1 VTPGAQLFY
10 FGMRVMMAG
19 QITALKIQNRN
30 KERVNLYLDNNY
42 AFPVTVAVA
51 LTLKKGQYLTDKEI
65 EQLKSQDA
73 QDKAYQHAIR
83 YLGFRARSRQEL
95 EQYLAEKGYSTQVTA
110 ATIQRLLD
118 QNYLD
123 DEAFARWWLENRE
136 RFRPRSQRALR
147 YELRQKG
154 IANEVIETVLT
165 DLDEEELAWAA
176 VSPKLAQWQNFEA
189 EKLKQKIFS
198 FLSRRGFTYEVA
210 HQIFERAWT
219 DLNST
224 E

>member
-1 VTPGAQLFY
+1 
-10 FGMRVMMAG
+10 MAG
-19 QITALKIQNRN
+19 QITALKVQNRN
-30 KERVNLYLDNNY
+30 KERINVYLDDNY

-65 EQLKSQDA
+65 EQLKSQDE

-95 EQYLAEKGYSTQVTA
+95 EQYLGEKGYSAAVAA

-154 IANEVIETVLT
+154 IANEVIETVLA

-176 VSPKLAQWQNFEA
+176 VSPKLTHWQNFEA
-189 EKLKQKIFS
+189 EKLKQKILS

-210 HQIFERAWT
+210 HRIFERAWT
-219 DLNST
+219 DLNSI